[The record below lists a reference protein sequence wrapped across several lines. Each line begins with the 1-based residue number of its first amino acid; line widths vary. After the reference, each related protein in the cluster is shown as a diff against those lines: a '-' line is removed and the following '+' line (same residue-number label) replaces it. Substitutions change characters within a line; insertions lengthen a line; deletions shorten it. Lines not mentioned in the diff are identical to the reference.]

1 MVQAH
6 LEALFQLECQPQ
18 QCGWHF
24 SFLPATKL
32 RRPGGHRRFE
42 IRCIRCLAKIPQ
54 NSRNPHGCQRPCLPD
69 ATLKAYSTIGFIK
82 PLNAQPTMP
91 PMMPSCAPH
100 CAKAMPARTNIAV
113 HIPHAST
120 NTPQPQPHPV
130 TANRPPAGRRR
141 PGFSDRGRKGRSSCP
156 CMPCRASWRIR
167 RGRTRRSPATG

>member
-1 MVQAH
+1 MW
-6 LEALFQLECQPQ
+6 LALFFFARNQAAAP
-18 QCGWHF
+18 
-24 SFLPATKL
+24 
-32 RRPGGHRRFE
+32 RGHRRFE

-54 NSRNPHGCQRPCLPD
+54 NSRNPHGCQRPRLPD

-91 PMMPSCAPH
+91 PMMPSGAHH
-100 CAKAMPARTNIAV
+100 CAKAMPARADIAV
-113 HIPHAST
+113 HIPHAFT

-141 PGFSDRGRKGRSSCP
+141 PGFSARGRKGRSSCP